1 MIPLNKR
8 KIKFTKIRKSKTNSN
23 FENSFQS
30 FSKIPR
36 TETFTNEP
44 NTRYFQPNYHNIYH
58 SNTNTN
64 PNINWRDIK
73 EIDIK
78 YIPNEI
84 LSQNKPNR
92 HQRNKIKN
100 SNPIKTISSF
110 SNDNISD
117 NSFLK
122 YQNNTFTQRTI
133 ETYEIPLGKRYHLN
147 QQFHN
152 RLKQR
157 ENKSMD
163 ITYYKPIIYINK
175 NENNNSFCK
184 NPDYSDFFTQNN
196 SFIMN
201 GTNVEDNIPNINLN
215 KTIDCNKENYLRQK
229 NITTSIYSIPRPR
242 KYRKRIPPIP
252 IKKINESNNNSFY
265 FEENDIINNNI
276 NTNTNPNYV
285 TIKVKHGLSSDKNK
299 LESTKANTNKV
310 FKNNNKKYSNKT
322 YSMGYI
328 KNIEK
333 IGIQFSFSNNKLKNE
348 SIDLISPEI
357 LKSLKQYSSEKSER
371 EAVYS
376 DLHTNKIKE
385 FNNSD
390 KNKNIQ
396 IIYNLGED
404 YEKMRKK
411 YYNKLSCYL
420 LKNKKRRISQK
431 LSKKEKYNIVDIKE
445 KIKEEKRNR
454 SLSNLFKYK
463 KKAIIKDSPSATNIK
478 KQDDIGG
485 KVDLKIQNIK
495 NKRYGIKKGIKRKMI
510 LTNLIKQCKI
520 NKSPQDQGEVII
532 NAAKTIQKWWRD
544 LLYKIFIILN
554 IIKIQSVF
562 RSFITRKGFKENKNT
577 NKKKDNPISSKR
589 IKNMIYKKII
599 ANSQS
604 INSNHNTY
612 NKKSRNSKKLENIIS
627 NSSFKIISN
636 EEINSTIKND
646 EEKNPILI
654 MDKKNLKLCFYTKD
668 YYQNTGEK
676 NIIFIQKYFKN
687 YLNHIIK
694 QKNKKIL
701 KRPMMSLSFIEKTKY
716 KSNKSN
722 NDPLIIKPV
731 ISISVFT
738 KNNIFLK
745 KKKPIVFSVSK
756 MNYESISTKKETTQ
770 NLINDSSDKNIKQND
785 LLIKEEIYQ
794 IPVLN
799 NLCYLNKICINK
811 NDKAEE
817 KINIIQRKY
826 KNIINKKEKENQRIF
841 KKNIILISYI
851 SKQSK
856 DSLINSDK
864 ISLIQNKFRQYN
876 NKRKEKE
883 NKLILEEKNKKEI
896 QKYENINHIITK
908 LIEKHSIKYAFN
920 KLRKAIKLSKEKY
933 FLKMLS
939 QRIKKIINQFT
950 FHKFKLNDI
959 DTILKKNMM
968 KKLEN
973 KDNNEAR
980 ISDENTKI
988 KIKIKDDNNDF
999 DTEKDIFFFN
1009 TIKRHIK
1016 INEIDNNLDSDNEI
1030 VSLLKES
1037 IPDYFES
1044 YPKMNYIPYIKKKNE
1059 KNLIN
1064 HQIFLF
1070 DDDKLAKYIYNCYK
1084 IEKNIL
1090 SITPK
1095 VIKKRLILEPLK
1107 NQNIFTIT
1115 RYMDN
1120 LYNDYM
1126 KNNVCKNC
1134 FCKNNDLCLSG
1145 CKCHNVN
1152 NLKFNVLHNK
1162 DNNNDVEHENDNDSL
1177 NANLNINLTINEE
1190 SSYRDSR
1197 KLRNKKLKRYED
1209 KNSFDSNLENNKKFN
1224 TYSKDNNSQQKIIND
1239 DDLDKNSINTE
1250 YNNKNN
1256 NHKKINNFIRNFA
1269 IRKKLRNSNLSNLS
1283 NQNEET
1289 INLNFNL
1296 NNKNNT
1302 IPIDDFDQSNVHED
1316 VVLENSNKKINKS
1329 LLKKKMKTIEPIP
1342 NHVRN
1347 LMKMAKNFRNY
1358 RKEVRKK
1365 KKETIK
1371 LRDSFVN
1378 LDYEYYDNI

>member
-1 MIPLNKR
+1 MLPLNKR

-100 SNPIKTISSF
+100 NNPIKTISSF

-215 KTIDCNKENYLRQK
+215 KTIDCNKDNYLRQK

-371 EAVYS
+371 EAIYS
-376 DLHTNKIKE
+376 DLHTNKIRE

-396 IIYNLGED
+396 ILYNLGED

-431 LSKKEKYNIVDIKE
+431 LSKKEKYNIIDIKE

-604 INSNHNTY
+604 INSNHNTN

-636 EEINSTIKND
+636 EEINSTIKNE

-716 KSNKSN
+716 KNNKSN

-770 NLINDSSDKNIKQND
+770 NLINDSSDKNLKLND

-826 KNIINKKEKENQRIF
+826 KNILNKKEKEKNELIDNIINNETKIKEKKGKGEEISTKDNDKEIKIENNNNEELKITESGEENKEKEVINNQKRSIEEIISKGNLFDEKEKGLLLKKRKNWHFDKNGKIVMEEDEEEIINNEQNDNDKNGKIVMEEDEEEIINNEQNDNDKNDDKSLINLIESQEYKDMKNRALGKEKGKEEQKDEEKVNDINSKIDNKKIKNSPIDKNIIKKDVVEKQQNNAENILKEGLQLDMIAKMEENREISEERFCYYGKCLKKYYPNLF
-841 KKNIILISYI
+841 KKNDNYIKTVNNVVENEKERYENFINTCKGEI
-851 SKQSK
+851 SKISPLILLRGFGRFAISFLFSTINSIMQFERKDVVGPYFSFYTLSCGKIVQPSFLRENIYIDISLSLLSLLIFSAVDSK
-856 DSLINSDK
+856 IDGYYLSHYKITSPLCRFLSLIKYTTNAFNININLFVNKDFYMSFNIMSIFDSILSWYWFNKSKFEKK
-864 ISLIQNKFRQYN
+864 I
-876 NKRKEKE
+876 
-883 NKLILEEKNKKEI
+883 KKEI
-896 QKYENINHIITK
+896 EEYNTQRN
-908 LIEKHSIKYAFN
+908 SIKEERKVKN
-920 KLRKAIKLSKEKY
+920 KILVTMLNNQKEAWEKY
-933 FLKMLS
+933 HVKDFFR
-939 QRIKKIINQFT
+939 RIVA
-950 FHKFKLNDI
+950 
-959 DTILKKNMM
+959 KNVSEER
-968 KKLEN
+968 KNIKEEN
-973 KDNNEAR
+973 KEENN
-980 ISDENTKI
+980 
-988 KIKIKDDNNDF
+988 
-999 DTEKDIFFFN
+999 
-1009 TIKRHIK
+1009 
-1016 INEIDNNLDSDNEI
+1016 IDNKI
-1030 VSLLKES
+1030 
-1037 IPDYFES
+1037 
-1044 YPKMNYIPYIKKKNE
+1044 
-1059 KNLIN
+1059 
-1064 HQIFLF
+1064 
-1070 DDDKLAKYIYNCYK
+1070 DDDDIP
-1084 IEKNIL
+1084 
-1090 SITPK
+1090 SFPS
-1095 VIKKRLILEPLK
+1095 LI
-1107 NQNIFTIT
+1107 
-1115 RYMDN
+1115 
-1120 LYNDYM
+1120 
-1126 KNNVCKNC
+1126 
-1134 FCKNNDLCLSG
+1134 
-1145 CKCHNVN
+1145 
-1152 NLKFNVLHNK
+1152 
-1162 DNNNDVEHENDNDSL
+1162 
-1177 NANLNINLTINEE
+1177 
-1190 SSYRDSR
+1190 
-1197 KLRNKKLKRYED
+1197 
-1209 KNSFDSNLENNKKFN
+1209 
-1224 TYSKDNNSQQKIIND
+1224 
-1239 DDLDKNSINTE
+1239 
-1250 YNNKNN
+1250 
-1256 NHKKINNFIRNFA
+1256 
-1269 IRKKLRNSNLSNLS
+1269 
-1283 NQNEET
+1283 
-1289 INLNFNL
+1289 
-1296 NNKNNT
+1296 
-1302 IPIDDFDQSNVHED
+1302 
-1316 VVLENSNKKINKS
+1316 
-1329 LLKKKMKTIEPIP
+1329 
-1342 NHVRN
+1342 
-1347 LMKMAKNFRNY
+1347 
-1358 RKEVRKK
+1358 
-1365 KKETIK
+1365 
-1371 LRDSFVN
+1371 
-1378 LDYEYYDNI
+1378 